1 MGEIMSCSAVLGAQW
16 GDEGKGKIVDMY
28 SEQADVVVRYQGG
41 HNAGHTVWVDGVK
54 YILRLIPSGI
64 IHEKTIN
71 IIGNGTVIE
80 LDALFKEINELK
92 EKGIKFD
99 GRFYISDRAHVIMPY
114 HIFFDKHKEELKG
127 ANKIGTTGRGIGP
140 TYMDK
145 TARNGIRIGDLFNE
159 KLLDEKIKT
168 NVEELNR
175 YAVKAYGIDSINIDE
190 AKEYCKRHIN
200 DLKKYVTDTSY
211 LINRLIDEGK
221 KVMLEG
227 AQGTMLDVDFGTYP
241 FVTSSNGTAG
251 GACTGTGISPRKI
264 SCIAGVMKAYTTR
277 VGSGPFPTELFDA
290 EGEALRAAGHEFG
303 AVTGR
308 PRRCGWLDLVAA
320 KYAVMVNGLDYIAL
334 TKMDVLDNMP
344 VIKVCTAYEIDGKI
358 VEQFPADLESL
369 EKIKPVYK
377 EFKGWQTDLT
387 KTKKIE
393 DLPKEAK
400 EYIDFISNYLGVPYC
415 VVSVGTDRSQTIVLN
430 EIFK

>member
-1 MGEIMSCSAVLGAQW
+1 
-16 GDEGKGKIVDMY
+16 
-28 SEQADVVVRYQGG
+28 
-41 HNAGHTVWVDGVK
+41 
-54 YILRLIPSGI
+54 
-64 IHEKTIN
+64 
-71 IIGNGTVIE
+71 
-80 LDALFKEINELK
+80 
-92 EKGIKFD
+92 
-99 GRFYISDRAHVIMPY
+99 
-114 HIFFDKHKEELKG
+114 
-127 ANKIGTTGRGIGP
+127 
-140 TYMDK
+140 
-145 TARNGIRIGDLFNE
+145 
-159 KLLDEKIKT
+159 
-168 NVEELNR
+168 
-175 YAVKAYGIDSINIDE
+175 
-190 AKEYCKRHIN
+190 
-200 DLKKYVTDTSY
+200 
-211 LINRLIDEGK
+211 
-221 KVMLEG
+221 MLEG

-277 VGSGPFPTELFDA
+277 VGSGPFPTELFD
-290 EGEALRAAGHEFG
+290 EDGEALRKAGHEFG

-377 EFKGWQTDLT
+377 EFKGWMTDLT

-400 EYIDFISNYLGVPYC
+400 EYIDFISSYLGIPYC
-415 VVSVGTDRSQTIVLN
+415 VVSIGTDRSQTIVLN